1 MQIDLSEVRETVR
14 QLAERLEELDGTE
27 ADETLTRVGN
37 RQRTE
42 ISRNLQYL
50 AHLGDK
56 TSVQVVGIFYA
67 FRKWDAEGPTGRRAP
82 Q

>member
-1 MQIDLSEVRETVR
+1 MQIDLSAARETVR
-14 QLAERLEELDGTE
+14 QLAERLEELDGTDI
-27 ADETLTRVGN
+27 DETPTRAGS
-37 RQRTE
+37 RHRTE

-50 AHLGDK
+50 AHLGTK
-56 TSVQVVGIFYA
+56 TSVEVMDVFYA

>member
-14 QLAERLEELDGTE
+14 QLAERLEGLDGTE
-27 ADETLTRVGN
+27 ADETPTRAGN

-56 TSVQVVGIFYA
+56 TSVQVMDTFYA
-67 FRKWDAEGPTGRRAP
+67 CKKWDAEGPTGGRAP